1 MTEML
6 TTLIAGLPKLGLSL
20 SEETA
25 RQLCSFG
32 CAVVEQNKVMNLTA
46 ITQPDQVAKLHLL
59 DSLSLLT
66 LEDLRDKRLIDVGC
80 GAGFPGVPLKIGK
93 RDIHLTAID
102 ALLKR
107 LNFLETVKK
116 ELSLDNFDTIHLR
129 AEEAGQNKDL
139 RESFDVATS
148 RAVANLSVLSEWCL
162 PRVKV
167 GGSFV
172 ALKGPSPEEEIEEAK
187 TAVCELGGEFSGVYK
202 VNLPGNITHS
212 IVLIKKISQTPSKY
226 PRKPSDISKRPL

>member
-1 MTEML
+1 ML
-6 TTLIAGLPKLGLSL
+6 NKEAEKMGILLPEDGEALFSKYTDLLLSYN
-20 SEETA
+20 E
-25 RQLCSFG
+25 
-32 CAVVEQNKVMNLTA
+32 VMNLTA
-46 ITQPDQVAKLHLL
+46 ITDRNEINIKHYL
-59 DSLSLLT
+59 DSMAPLAFSLIP
-66 LEDLRDKRLIDVGC
+66 DGAKVADVGS

-93 RDIHLTAID
+93 RDIRLTAID
-102 ALLKR
+102 SLNKR
-107 LNFLETVKK
+107 INFLETVKN
-116 ELSLDNFDTIHLR
+116 ELSLRDFDTIHLR

-162 PRVKV
+162 PLVKV

-226 PRKPSDISKRPL
+226 PRKPGKASKNPIK